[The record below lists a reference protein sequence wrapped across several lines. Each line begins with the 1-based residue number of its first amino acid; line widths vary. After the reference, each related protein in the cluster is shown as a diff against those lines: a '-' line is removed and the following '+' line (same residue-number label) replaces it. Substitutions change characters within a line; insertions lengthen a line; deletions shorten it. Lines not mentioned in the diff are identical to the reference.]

1 MKAILSRLL
10 YGKPVIL
17 VSGLP
22 RSGTSML
29 MLMLKEAGLT
39 IVCDHFRTAD
49 EDNPRG
55 YHELERVKELD
66 KTKEKSWLKQHRG
79 EVIKIISFLLQDL
92 PDNLNYK
99 VIFMRRDLREVLH
112 SQNRMLERNGQAGV
126 GASDEKMHKN
136 YDLHLRK
143 VTYRLGRAPNFQVLY
158 LDYLNVVAN
167 PRRAA
172 ERISEFL
179 GGGLD
184 VDKMAGAV
192 DAELY
197 RNRHAHVAHEK

>member
-1 MKAILSRLL
+1 MKSILSRLL
-10 YGKPVIL
+10 FGKPIIL

-29 MLMLKEAGLT
+29 MLMLREAGLT

-49 EDNPRG
+49 EDNPKG

-66 KTKEKSWLKQHRG
+66 KTEEKTWLRNHRG
-79 EVIKIISFLLQDL
+79 QVIKIISFLLQDL

-99 VIFMRRDLREVLH
+99 VIFMRRNLNEVLR
-112 SQNRMLERNGQAGV
+112 SQNKMLERSGHPGTD
-126 GASDEKMHKN
+126 ASDEKMHKN

-143 VTYRLGRAPNFQVLY
+143 VFYRLNRAPNFQVLY
-158 LDYLNVVAN
+158 VDYRNVVAN
-167 PRRAA
+167 PRREA

-184 VDKMAGAV
+184 EEKMASAV
-192 DAELY
+192 DSRLY
-197 RNRHAHVAHEK
+197 RNRHLKAGNAK